1 MRGPDGEQTERAR
14 SLRRS
19 QTQAEARLRRRL
31 RNRGL
36 NGYKF
41 SRQEPIGPYIADF
54 VCREQKLVVELD
66 GATHSTNE
74 ELAHDSRRTGFLAA
88 SGYFVQR
95 FFNEEIYNNLD
106 GVLETILVRLERRE
120 TL

>member
-1 MRGPDGEQTERAR
+1 MRGPDEEQTERAR

-19 QTQAEARLRRRL
+19 QTQAEAQLWRRI

-36 NGYKF
+36 NSYKF
-41 SRQEPIGPYIADF
+41 SRQEPIGPCVADF
-54 VCREQKLVVELD
+54 VCRERKLVVELD
-66 GATHSTNE
+66 GATHSTNK
-74 ELAHDSRRTGFLAA
+74 ELAHDSRRTAFLAA

-106 GVLETILVRLERRE
+106 GVLETILAKLERRE